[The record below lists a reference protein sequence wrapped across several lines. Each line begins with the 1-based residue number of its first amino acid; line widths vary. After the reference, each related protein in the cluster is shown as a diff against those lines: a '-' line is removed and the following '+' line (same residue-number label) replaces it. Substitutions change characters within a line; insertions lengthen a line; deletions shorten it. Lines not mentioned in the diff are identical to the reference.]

1 MQLNHGMY
9 KILSLKIEIIQKER
23 NVNKLFRSRMQ
34 VTELKAFRSSSIF
47 LFKTLSDTLLDR
59 LLNCRNFSLLNCF
72 PSLQLIANKKF
83 VEVVAC
89 KTPLERVAEPEEVSS
104 LVAFLCLPAASY
116 ITGQTISVDGG
127 MTVNAFQAM
136 AIQTAWNLLNC
147 SSFKNHVHCSYRPQL
162 TTQLFA
168 DFHMLISYNYASN
181 VLFVVGCFYDHGSKS
196 SFGILLVHRVLAYK
210 RLMVG
215 F

>member
-1 MQLNHGMY
+1 
-9 KILSLKIEIIQKER
+9 
-23 NVNKLFRSRMQ
+23 V
-34 VTELKAFRSSSIF
+34 
-47 LFKTLSDTLLDR
+47 
-59 LLNCRNFSLLNCF
+59 
-72 PSLQLIANKKF
+72 IANKKF
-83 VEVVAC
+83 VEEVAC

-136 AIQTAWNLLNC
+136 AILDWANLPFFPPPIHTAWNLLNC
-147 SSFKNHVHCSYRPQL
+147 SSNKNHVHCSYLPQL

-196 SFGILLVHRVLAYK
+196 SIDYWHI
-210 RLMVG
+210 VG
-215 F
+215 QCHL